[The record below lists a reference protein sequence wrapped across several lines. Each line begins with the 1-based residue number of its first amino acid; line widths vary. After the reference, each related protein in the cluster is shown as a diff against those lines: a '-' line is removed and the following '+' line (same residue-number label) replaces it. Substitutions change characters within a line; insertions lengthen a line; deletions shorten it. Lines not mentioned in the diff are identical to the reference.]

1 MKDLQPFYGQP
12 RTTDASGNY
21 VNDGSAKTT
30 SFAAPTSPYSKP
42 LIGDQTAAGS
52 TLGAGTPITYDNG
65 ATLNQSTLRFVD
77 HNQAGRGATYQGPVA
92 FMDNTLIGDH
102 VANNGGYNQF
112 LWEMTTHF
120 DPMMQRDDMEH
131 PRWWYNRIPRTA
143 YKLFDGTVHET
154 RIFRGGLYSYAGLS
168 RWKEIDPVPT
178 PTNDP
183 CASLPFT
190 TVKYGWESLK
200 WTGRK
205 TAWGSDPIC
214 LDMFKYLDQAMQQLA
229 WILDVGSQEGIQIQE
244 VWNRDMFIYQSVA
257 FRRSFVMTKDFFNP
271 ATAARYYYNPFAD
284 PDAITDA
291 ALKAAVNGRAYALI
305 PEGTPPEPL
314 NFDVLDQ
321 FRESLK
327 IRCPRSAVSSAGG
340 DPMFALAVSHDD
352 VERYIRG
359 NEEERKYWIEADPNA
374 LIKHYGFAPSTFR
387 RWVITND
394 GNQLRFSIVAKVE
407 INDGNRAMFKDDAM
421 SADDVPAGTY
431 FVAVAVPPRVAS
443 TTRIGINGTPIPED
457 NPEYYMAELAIAPV
471 FMNHVFTNQMVPD
484 LSSLGSGTKF
494 GPNAGLN
501 GVWKWINIPDRE
513 TNPLGNKGNFYGIF
527 EIFPKPEMSVVHTTS
542 FMYRR
547 CMTALP
553 SYCPAENA
561 KLIATSPA
569 AADTASLV
577 ADAPID
583 ERGVATLVLD
593 AALKDVGIGSLLT
606 VSSWDDSDSNS
617 EGDGGAT
624 VLVAGK
630 PGLNMLLVQLVDS
643 SNVGKTFASGSGN
656 AKFLKNATVAKKTA

>member
-1 MKDLQPFYGQP
+1 MKNLQPFYGTPAGGSSYTGAPDGVQVP
-12 RTTDASGNY
+12 TNPVSAPLTGDQSAAGTTMGASG
-21 VNDGSAKTT
+21 
-30 SFAAPTSPYSKP
+30 
-42 LIGDQTAAGS
+42 
-52 TLGAGTPITYDNG
+52 PITYDNG
-65 ATLNQSTLRFVD
+65 ANLNQSMLRFVD
-77 HNQAGRGATYQGPVA
+77 YNQAGRGATYAGPVA
-92 FMDNTLIGDH
+92 FMDNTIIGKN

-112 LWEMTTHF
+112 LWELTTHF

-168 RWKEIDPVPT
+168 RWKTINPKPS

-183 CASLPFT
+183 CDSLPFT
-190 TVKYGWESLK
+190 TVKYGWESLQ

-229 WILDVGSQEGIQIQE
+229 WILDVGSQEGLQIQE

-291 ALKAAVNGRAYALI
+291 SLKSVIAGRAYALI
-305 PEGTPPEPL
+305 PASTKVEPL

-321 FRESLK
+321 IRESLK

-340 DPMFALAVSHDD
+340 DPMFAIAVSHDD

-394 GNQLRFSIVAKVE
+394 GNQLRFKIVAKVNMTANL
-407 INDGNRAMFKDDAM
+407 ITALHDDQL
-421 SADDVPAGTY
+421 VPGQDIVAGQDY
-431 FVAVAVPPRVAS
+431 LVAVAVPPRIAS
-443 TTRIGINGTPIPED
+443 TTRIGVEGTPIPED
-457 NPEYYMAELAIAPV
+457 NPEYYMAELAIAPI

-484 LSSLGSGTKF
+484 VTSLGSGTKF
-494 GPNAGLN
+494 GPGPGLN

-542 FMYRR
+542 FLYRR
-547 CMTALP
+547 CVAALP
-553 SYCPAENA
+553 SFCPAENVRVFTPDTGET
-561 KLIATSPA
+561 AT
-569 AADTASLV
+569 LQ
-577 ADAPID
+577 ADAKIMAD
-583 ERGVATLVLD
+583 GTATLVLD
-593 AALKDVGIGSLLT
+593 KQITGVGIGSLLT
-606 VSSWDDSDSNS
+606 VSSWDDSDSDS
-617 EGDGGAT
+617 ESDSGGTTVIVSGTPGVTMLQVQLAGAGGA
-624 VLVAGK
+624 ARPFNG
-630 PGLNMLLVQLVDS
+630 
-643 SNVGKTFASGSGN
+643 GN
-656 AKFLKNATVAKKTA
+656 AKFLKGATVAVAS

>member
-1 MKDLQPFYGQP
+1 MKNLQPFYGN
-12 RTTDASGNY
+12 RADLTTTPPTPQATQVSNP
-21 VNDGSAKTT
+21 AFT
-30 SFAAPTSPYSKP
+30 APTSPVSAPILGQQYGTKIGSS
-42 LIGDQTAAGS
+42 LISQ
-52 TLGAGTPITYDNG
+52 DNS
-65 ATLNQSTLRFVD
+65 ATLNQSTMRFVD
-77 HNQAGRGATYQGPVA
+77 YNQSGRGATYQGPVA
-92 FMDNTLIGDH
+92 FMDNTLIGND

-112 LWEMTTHF
+112 MWELTTHF
-120 DPMMQRDDMEH
+120 DPMMQKDDMDH

-168 RWKEIDPVPT
+168 RWKTIDPKPS
-178 PTNDP
+178 PENDP
-183 CASLPFT
+183 CSALPFT
-190 TVKYGWESLK
+190 TVKYGWESLQ

-214 LDMFKYLDQAMQQLA
+214 LDMFKYMDQAMQQLA
-229 WILDVGSQEGIQIQE
+229 WILDVGAQEGIQIQE

-284 PDAITDA
+284 PEKIDESVFPG
-291 ALKAAVNGRAYALI
+291 LKAAVAGRAYALI
-305 PEGTPPEPL
+305 PAGTMPEPL

-359 NEEERKYWIEADPNA
+359 NEEERRYWIEADPNA

-394 GNQLRFSIVAKVE
+394 GNQLRFHIVAKIE
-407 INDGNRAMFKDDAM
+407 IDSEAKLNGLGDEDVSKL
-421 SADDVPAGTY
+421 DVPFGEY

-443 TTRIGINGTPIPED
+443 PTRIGINGTPIPED
-457 NPEYYMAELAIAPV
+457 NPEYYMAELAVAPV

-501 GVWKWINIPDRE
+501 GVWKWINILDRE

-542 FMYRR
+542 FLYRR
-547 CMTALP
+547 CVAALP
-553 SYCPAENA
+553 SLCPSENVKIVGTVSSA
-561 KLIATSPA
+561 ASAT
-569 AADTASLV
+569 LQ
-577 ADAPID
+577 ADAEIS
-583 ERGVATLVLD
+583 RNGTATLVLD
-593 AALKDVGIGSLLT
+593 KKIEGVGIGSLLEVT
-606 VSSWDDSDSNS
+606 KWDSSDSDSDS
-617 EGDGGAT
+617 DGGSAK
-624 VLVAGK
+624 VIVVGL
-630 PGLNMLLVQLVDS
+630 PGLTMLHVQLVDAS
-643 SNVGKTFASGSGN
+643 EVATLVSADGK
-656 AKFLKNATVAKKTA
+656 AKFLSGATVQAPTA

>member
-1 MKDLQPFYGQP
+1 MQNLQPFYQMDG
-12 RTTDASGNY
+12 TTDKAAAAYGASSGLTPPTNPISAPLTGT
-21 VNDGSAKTT
+21 NDGSTYGINSEGK
-30 SFAAPTSPYSKP
+30 
-42 LIGDQTAAGS
+42 QVQ
-52 TLGAGTPITYDNG
+52 PIAYNNG
-65 ATLNQSTLRFVD
+65 ATLNQSTMKFVD
-77 HNQAGRGATYQGPVA
+77 HNQAGRGATYNGPVA
-92 FMDNTLIGDH
+92 FMDNTIIGDQYP
-102 VANNGGYNQF
+102 NNGGYNQF
-112 LWEMTTHF
+112 LWELTTHF

-168 RWKEIDPVPT
+168 RWKEIDPVPST
-178 PTNDP
+178 TNDP
-183 CASLPFT
+183 CSSLPFT
-190 TVKYGWESLK
+190 TVKYGWESLQ

-284 PDAITDA
+284 PDAITGNDE
-291 ALKAAVNGRAYALI
+291 LKKVIAGRAYAFV
-305 PEGTPPEPL
+305 PAGTPPEPL

-394 GNQLRFSIVAKVE
+394 GNQLRFAIVAKVTVDE
-407 INDGNRAMFKDDAM
+407 TFRTNLHDDKMSKDDLP
-421 SADDVPAGTY
+421 DGPY

-443 TTRIGINGTPIPED
+443 PTRVGINGTPIPED

-547 CMTALP
+547 CVTALP
-553 SYCPAENA
+553 SYCPSQNVKVFPGAGTD
-561 KLIATSPA
+561 ATS
-569 AADTASLV
+569 TTLK
-577 ADAPID
+577 ADAPIS
-583 ERGVATLVLD
+583 ENGTATLVL
-593 AALKDVGIGSLLT
+593 AANLKGVGVGSVLT
-606 VSSWDDSDSNS
+606 VSAWDDSDSDSAS
-617 EGDGGAT
+617 ESEAAKVIVVGVPSA
-624 VLVAGK
+624 
-630 PGLNMLLVQLVDS
+630 NLLYVQLVDS
-643 SNVGKTFASGSGN
+643 TSLVGYGTGKSN
-656 AKFLKNATVAKKTA
+656 AKFKSGATVSAQA

>member
-1 MKDLQPFYGQP
+1 MQNLQPFYGNGI
-12 RTTDASGNY
+12 TDP
-21 VNDGSAKTT
+21 T
-30 SFAAPTSPYSKP
+30 SNPDVKAPTNPISAP
-42 LIGDQTAAGS
+42 LTTANPVGS
-52 TLGAGTPITYDNG
+52 TYGMSDNGAQIAPIAYNNG
-65 ATLNQSTLRFVD
+65 ATLNQSTMRFVD
-77 HNQAGRGATYQGPVA
+77 RNQAGRGATYQGPVA
-92 FMDNTLIGDH
+92 FMNNSIISETEP
-102 VANNGGYNQF
+102 NNGGYNQF
-112 LWEMTTHF
+112 MWELTTHF
-120 DPMMQRDDMEH
+120 DPMMQKDDMDH
-131 PRWWYNRIPRTA
+131 PRWWYNRIPRSA

-168 RWKEIDPVPT
+168 RWKEINPVPT
-178 PTNDP
+178 TENDP
-183 CASLPFT
+183 CSALPYT
-190 TVKYGWESLK
+190 TVKYGWESLQ

-214 LDMFKYLDQAMQQLA
+214 LDMFKYMDQAVQQLA
-229 WILDVGSQEGIQIQE
+229 WILDVGAQEGIQIQE

-284 PDAITDA
+284 PDAITGNDE
-291 ALKAAVNGRAYALI
+291 LKKVINGRAYALI
-305 PEGTPPEPL
+305 PAGQMPEPL

-359 NEEERKYWIEADPNA
+359 NEEERRYWIEADPNA

-394 GNQLRFSIVAKVE
+394 GNQLRFTIVAKITMDDTVRAQF
-407 INDGNRAMFKDDAM
+407 NDEKMTKL
-421 SADDVPAGTY
+421 DVPDGDY
-431 FVAVAVPPRVAS
+431 FVAVAVPPRIAS
-443 TTRIGINGTPIPED
+443 TSRVGINGTPIPED

-501 GVWKWINIPDRE
+501 GVWKWINILDRE

-547 CMTALP
+547 CVAALP
-553 SYCPAENA
+553 SYCPAENVKIIEA
-561 KLIATSPA
+561 ATAESTTLQA
-569 AADTASLV
+569 AAEVVDGT
-577 ADAPID
+577 
-583 ERGVATLVLD
+583 ATLVLGERL
-593 AALKDVGIGSLLT
+593 AGVKVGSILT
-606 VSSWDDSDSNS
+606 VTGPYDGSDSDSESDDGS
-617 EGDGGAT
+617 ELDVIVVGMPSLTALRVQIFTEGKKAMKTGKISSGAA
-624 VLVAGK
+624 VA
-630 PGLNMLLVQLVDS
+630 
-643 SNVGKTFASGSGN
+643 
-656 AKFLKNATVAKKTA
+656 LKA